1 MVDIEAIKELFLNN
15 NIPIYE
21 TILSPKLEAEHF
33 PDDINEY
40 LCIMNNSVKLHVS
53 PYGTAK
59 TYLMSQKEI
68 VEEYR
73 LEELLP
79 IINNNYLMIGFGA
92 NGDLICLNL
101 VSGDVTYVFHDIL
114 WEESEE
120 PFDEMSISLNMK
132 LEQFLKLAFS
142 REDYPFDAYL
152 AEKYVNSDLC
162 E

>member
-1 MVDIEAIKELFLNN
+1 MIDIEEIKELFLNN
-15 NIPIYE
+15 NIQIHKA
-21 TILSPKLEAEHF
+21 ILSPKLETEHF

-40 LCIMNNSVKLHVS
+40 LCIMSNSVKLHVS

-73 LEELLP
+73 SEELLP
-79 IINNNYLMIGFGA
+79 IINNDYLMIGFGA

-114 WEESEE
+114 WEEPEE

-142 REDYPFDAYL
+142 GEDYPFDAHL
-152 AEKYVNSDLC
+152 AEKHVNSDLC